1 MGMDKVN
8 DDIVIDVPEASGQGN
23 EPVSASNDR
32 SGSKSFKRKL
42 IDFYDKKYKLLLI
55 IPIILLVLS
64 LLQIGYQYSTTGDI
78 MIKGVSLKGG
88 VSIRIPL
95 QEQVNL
101 KQIED
106 ALKEQFPKN
115 DIAIR
120 SFEKSGEFAGITID
134 ADIDGTNNELFES
147 FIGVVKK
154 NITEDIGDNYVVN
167 IIGSSFGASFLREAF
182 IIFIISFLCMAIVVF
197 IYFRKF
203 APSIA
208 VILAAFSD
216 IVGTLAVA
224 NLLGVKLSSGGIAA
238 FIMLIGYSVDTDIL
252 LSTRVLMRKEGTVMD
267 RILSSIE
274 TGMMMTLTALVAVI
288 IALIFSQSEALSQ
301 IMLIVMIGLLFDI
314 VNTWI
319 QNVGILRLYLERK
332 QRRKTDE
339 S

>member
-1 MGMDKVN
+1 M
-8 DDIVIDVPEASGQGN
+8 
-23 EPVSASNDR
+23 
-32 SGSKSFKRKL
+32 
-42 IDFYDKKYKLLLI
+42 
-55 IPIILLVLS
+55 
-64 LLQIGYQYSTTGDI
+64 
-78 MIKGVSLKGG
+78 
-88 VSIRIPL
+88 
-95 QEQVNL
+95 
-101 KQIED
+101 
-106 ALKEQFPKN
+106 
-115 DIAIR
+115 
-120 SFEKSGEFAGITID
+120 
-134 ADIDGTNNELFES
+134 FES

-339 S
+339 SEA